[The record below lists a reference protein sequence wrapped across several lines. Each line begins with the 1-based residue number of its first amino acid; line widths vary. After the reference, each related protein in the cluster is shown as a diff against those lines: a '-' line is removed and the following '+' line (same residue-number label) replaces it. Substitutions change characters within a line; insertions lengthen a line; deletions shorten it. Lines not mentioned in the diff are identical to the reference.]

1 MLVAASRARS
11 RFQYRAWP
19 FAAIAICAAVATL
32 AATSRLLSDYV
43 SGLLVQSFLFGL
55 VALITDVIWGYAGI
69 LTFASAAMF
78 GIGAYAVGIMI
89 AHVPTLAAAVTLAAM
104 VAALVAAALSAVVGW
119 LAFYSRTRV
128 SEFYVA
134 VVTLGLS
141 VLFGQMV
148 LYGGALTGGSNGL
161 SGFAIVDLSNRSWYL
176 LTGFALIG
184 AIFGAMKF
192 VRSDFGLLLRAL
204 RDHEQRCRY
213 LGIHAPYVKTV
224 VFTAGNAVVAL
235 VGVFY
240 ALFTTVVAPSLV
252 GITLATNVLIW
263 VILGGRATIV
273 GPVIAAVLVNAAT
286 PQLSTSM
293 PLYWQGVLGLSFIL
307 VVVLLPRGLLPGIGL
322 GLWRLLWSV
331 SPGWRRSNSD
341 FDGAYS
347 APLFETRE
355 DGKKVLGSDAL
366 LDVRGVSKSFG
377 SFHALSNVNLQVRP
391 GELISI
397 VGPNGAGKTSLV
409 RCISDGIERDSGAI
423 AICGHAIG
431 RSAPDA
437 IVGLGLGRKFQGAS
451 VFGSLTVRE
460 SLKLAVWGGQLPS
473 VWRRDSQLV
482 LPPGAA
488 EVVNALGLKAVWDL
502 PAKDISHG
510 QRQALELAMVL
521 ALQPKVLLLDEPTAG
536 LSTAER
542 GLVGDLLVKLADTG
556 QLAIVLIEHDFE
568 FVKRI
573 SSRIV
578 VLVGGKLVADGGVAE
593 ISESKLVRDAYLGAS
608 AAESES

>member
-1 MLVAASRARS
+1 MLAAASRARS
-11 RFQYRAWP
+11 RFQQFAWP
-19 FAAIAICAAVATL
+19 VAAIAVCAAVATL
-32 AATSRLLSDYV
+32 AATSRLISDYV
-43 SGLLVQSFLFGL
+43 SGLLVQSFLFGM
-55 VALITDVIWGYAGI
+55 VALVTDVIWGYAGI
-69 LTFASAAMF
+69 LTVASAAMF
-78 GIGAYAVGIMI
+78 RIGAYAVGIMI
-89 AHVPTLAAAVTLAAM
+89 AHVPTLAAAVTLAAV
-104 VAALVAAALSAVVGW
+104 VAALAAAALSAVVGW

-161 SGFAIVDLSNRSWYL
+161 SGFATVDLGNRSWYL
-176 LTGFALIG
+176 LTGSALIG
-184 AIFGAMKF
+184 AIFVAMKF

-224 VFTAGNAVVAL
+224 IFTAGNAVVAL
-235 VGVFY
+235 AGVLY

-263 VILGGRATIV
+263 VTLGGRATIV

-293 PLYWQGVLGLSFIL
+293 PLYWQGVLGLTFVL
-307 VVVLLPRGLLPGIGL
+307 VVVLLPRGLLPGI
-322 GLWRLLWSV
+322 SV
-331 SPGWRRSNSD
+331 SLLRLISNVSTRGRANSD
-341 FDGAYS
+341 LESVHS
-347 APLFETRE
+347 ATLFEIGE
-355 DGKKVLGSDAL
+355 DEKKVLGSDAL
-366 LDVRGVSKSFG
+366 LEAHGVSKSFG
-377 SFHALSNVNLQVRP
+377 SFHALSNVDLQVRP
-391 GELISI
+391 GELVSI

-423 AICGHAIG
+423 AICGRTIG
-431 RSAPDA
+431 RSAPDV

-460 SLKLAVWGGQLPS
+460 SLKLAVWRGQLPG

-488 EVVNALGLKAVWDL
+488 EVVNALGLRAVWDR
-502 PAKDISHG
+502 PARDISHG

-593 ISESKLVRDAYLGAS
+593 ISESKLVREAYLGAP
-608 AAESES
+608 AAESER